1 MRDATFIEALTDH
14 IEAIQERDI
23 DRFAAT
29 IAKDD
34 VCFVGGDGST
44 IEGRENGIEAH
55 RGWFAAD
62 DDWTFDPEVLWTRE
76 GADMALALTRVAYR
90 ERATARQFML
100 LFAFVREDGGWKFLY
115 DQNTP
120 IV

>member
-1 MRDATFIEALTDH
+1 MQNATFIEALNEH
-14 IEAIQERDI
+14 IEAIRERDI

-29 IAKDD
+29 IANDD
-34 VCFVGGDGST
+34 VRFVGGDGST

-55 RGWFAAD
+55 RGWFAS

-76 GADMALALTRVAYR
+76 GRDLALALARVSYR
-90 ERATARQFML
+90 ERGDSKQFML
-100 LFAFVREDGGWKFLY
+100 LLAFVREDGGWKFLY

>member
-1 MRDATFIEALTDH
+1 VHDETFIEALTDH

-29 IAKDD
+29 IANDD
-34 VCFVGGDGST
+34 VRFVGGDGST

-55 RGWFAAD
+55 RGWFAS

-76 GADMALALTRVAYR
+76 GNDIALALTRVSYR
-90 ERATARQFML
+90 ERDAAKKFML